1 MLTRNL
7 IRISADSL
15 NPFGGGLP
23 EFDASRF
30 TEKATESVFPK
41 LINGSRTLSPKRILV
56 VDDEPALRELMAD
69 AVTRVGFHAHTARD
83 GEEGWEALCTTT
95 YDLLITDHEMPRLT
109 GLALIERLRTISMKP
124 PCILTSGSLP
134 LPESVLKKIVHPGAV
149 LPKPFSVTKLIE
161 KVYGLLMYG
170 DSRAPSPA

>member
-7 IRISADSL
+7 MRIRADSFH
-15 NPFGGGLP
+15 PFGGGPP
-23 EFDASRF
+23 EFDAPRF
-30 TEKATESVFPK
+30 AEKAAESVYPN
-41 LINGSRTLSPKRILV
+41 LSRGSGALSPKRILV

-69 AVTRVGFHAHTARD
+69 AVTRVGFHAHMARD
-83 GEEGWEALCTTT
+83 GEEGWEALCKTT

-109 GLALIERLRTISMKP
+109 GLALIERLRTVSMKP

-134 LPESVLKKIVHPGAV
+134 LPESLLTKIVHPGAV